1 MPVVASLILI
11 GFMPTVEGAH
21 PRELVVFDNPIGKL
35 SKGYIRS
42 AIAFSLRAEFLN
54 MWIRPKPPSKK
65 NKRNTYTQEAANAE
79 YLRMQ

>member
-11 GFMPTVEGAH
+11 GLMPTVEGAH
-21 PRELVVFDNPIGKL
+21 PRELVVLNNPNGKL
-35 SKGYIRS
+35 PKEYIHS

-65 NKRNTYTQEAANAE
+65 SKRNTYAQEAANAE